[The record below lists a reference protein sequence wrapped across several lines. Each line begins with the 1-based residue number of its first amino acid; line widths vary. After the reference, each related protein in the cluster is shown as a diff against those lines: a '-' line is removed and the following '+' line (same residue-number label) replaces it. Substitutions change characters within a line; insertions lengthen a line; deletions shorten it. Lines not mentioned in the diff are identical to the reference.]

1 MVLTCF
7 ITQGCTMKNLMLV
20 AFCLLSLTGCA
31 SEYIIAT
38 NDGKMITTNEKPELD
53 EETDM
58 LHYQDE
64 EGRDQQIQKSEVKQM
79 IER

>member
-1 MVLTCF
+1 
-7 ITQGCTMKNLMLV
+7 MKNLMLV

-38 NDGKMITTNEKPELD
+38 NDGKMITSSEKPVLD
-53 EETDM
+53 EDTDM

>member
-1 MVLTCF
+1 MKKLL
-7 ITQGCTMKNLMLV
+7 ITAC
-20 AFCLLSLTGCA
+20 CLLSLVGCA

-38 NDGKMITTNEKPELD
+38 NDGKMLTTSEKPVLD
-53 EETDM
+53 EDTNM

-64 EGRDQQIQKSEVKQM
+64 EGRDQQIQQSEVKQM

>member
-1 MVLTCF
+1 
-7 ITQGCTMKNLMLV
+7 MKKLMLV

-31 SEYIIAT
+31 SEFIIAT
-38 NDGKMITTNEKPELD
+38 NDGKMITASEKPVLD

>member
-1 MVLTCF
+1 
-7 ITQGCTMKNLMLV
+7 MKNLLLV
-20 AFCLLSLTGCA
+20 AFCVLSLAGCA

>member
-1 MVLTCF
+1 MKKLL
-7 ITQGCTMKNLMLV
+7 ITAC
-20 AFCLLSLTGCA
+20 CLLSLVGCA

>member
-1 MVLTCF
+1 
-7 ITQGCTMKNLMLV
+7 MKKLLI
-20 AFCLLSLTGCA
+20 AACCLLSLVGCA

-38 NDGKMITTNEKPELD
+38 NDGKMITTHEKPELD
-53 EETDM
+53 KDTGM
-58 LHYQDE
+58 LHYEDE

>member
-1 MVLTCF
+1 
-7 ITQGCTMKNLMLV
+7 MKKLMLV

-38 NDGKMITTNEKPELD
+38 NDGKMITSSEKPVLD
-53 EETDM
+53 EDTDM

>member
-1 MVLTCF
+1 
-7 ITQGCTMKNLMLV
+7 MKKLMLV

-38 NDGKMITTNEKPELD
+38 NDGKMITSSEKPVLD

>member
-1 MVLTCF
+1 
-7 ITQGCTMKNLMLV
+7 MKKLLI
-20 AFCLLSLTGCA
+20 AACCLLSLAGCT

-53 EETDM
+53 EDTNM

-64 EGRDQQIQKSEVKQM
+64 EGRDQQIQQSEVKQM

>member
-1 MVLTCF
+1 MSKLL
-7 ITQGCTMKNLMLV
+7 ITVC
-20 AFCLLSLTGCA
+20 CLLSLAGCS

-53 EETDM
+53 EDTGM
-58 LHYQDE
+58 LHFQDA

>member
-1 MVLTCF
+1 
-7 ITQGCTMKNLMLV
+7 MKNLMLV

-64 EGRDQQIQKSEVKQM
+64 EGRDQQNQKSEVKQM